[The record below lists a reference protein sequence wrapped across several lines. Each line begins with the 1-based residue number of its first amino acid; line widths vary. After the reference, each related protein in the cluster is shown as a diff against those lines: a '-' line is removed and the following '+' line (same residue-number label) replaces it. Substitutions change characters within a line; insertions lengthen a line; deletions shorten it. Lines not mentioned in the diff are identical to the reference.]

1 MGVAPLVEWCG
12 FLFWLVILR
21 SCAHSSPKFVVSEHG
36 SGFHAYSSLK
46 FVVSEHGSG
55 FHAYSNP
62 KFVVSEHGS
71 GFHAYSSPKFVVS
84 EHGSR
89 FHAYSSLKIIVSKHG
104 FRFHAY
110 STPKFIVSKHEIN
123 FLIEFFGRLPI
134 HIENMARIG
143 RMEISRLFLG
153 LEIDHTTLPATSS
166 SKIALK

>member
-1 MGVAPLVEWCG
+1 MGFG
-12 FLFWLVILR
+12 ILGMFGGAR
-21 SCAHSSPKFVVSEHG
+21 GNSSLNIGVSYHGYWFRGNSSQKTGVSKHG
-36 SGFHAYSSLK
+36 SRFHAYSSLK
-46 FVVSEHGSG
+46 FVVS
-55 FHAYSNP
+55 
-62 KFVVSEHGS
+62 K
-71 GFHAYSSPKFVVS
+71 
-84 EHGSR
+84 HGSR

>member
-1 MGVAPLVEWCG
+1 MPLGCGAAFCFGFCG
-12 FLFWLVILR
+12 FGGDWRDFLGFGILGMFGGAR
-21 SCAHSSPKFVVSEHG
+21 GNSSQKTGVSKHG
-36 SGFHAYSSLK
+36 SRFHAYSSLK
-46 FVVSEHGSG
+46 FVVS
-55 FHAYSNP
+55 
-62 KFVVSEHGS
+62 K
-71 GFHAYSSPKFVVS
+71 
-84 EHGSR
+84 HGSR